1 MSSFFIFTYIMIC
14 LNMKNFDEYIIEKL
28 KITNKKI
35 LTLGDVYKFTKIE
48 SNAYVDS
55 HPKRF
60 LDKVDEV
67 FGINNLY
74 NIRNNY
80 PDYFKEYKDNCE
92 PKLNGEDA
100 KELCKILLNIIF
112 SVPADMTIQDGLNIL
127 LDDCNISQYERELFK
142 LESDSTLFF
151 TNYLLVHFKYEPR

>member
-60 LDKVDEV
+60 LEKVDEV

-92 PKLNGEDA
+92 PKINGEDA

-142 LESDSTLFF
+142 LESNSTLFF
-151 TNYLLVHFKYEPR
+151 TNYLLVHFKYEER